1 MISGRKL
8 LKNTLKKGNLAKS
21 RYTEQIVACSTPQK
35 TLCDTTKVFE
45 CYLPTK
51 LHTKKPDGKTH
62 TATYGKT
69 DNLTFCITMKKT
81 IIIIMLSAITL
92 TASAQES
99 LFKKYEDAKGVETV
113 YISKALLALA
123 SGYMNVGDMNIKSI
137 TQKIESIRLLNCK
150 DRVTAQKL
158 KADAIAEFK
167 KGKYEEMLRHKDNS
181 ERTYI
186 YMKKAGRF
194 NEFVLLN
201 IESEVVQVI
210 NITGTMTIEDI
221 QRITR

>member
-1 MISGRKL
+1 
-8 LKNTLKKGNLAKS
+8 
-21 RYTEQIVACSTPQK
+21 
-35 TLCDTTKVFE
+35 
-45 CYLPTK
+45 
-51 LHTKKPDGKTH
+51 
-62 TATYGKT
+62 
-69 DNLTFCITMKKT
+69 MKKT

-158 KADAIAEFK
+158 KADAITEFK

-186 YMKKAGRF
+186 YMKKARRF

>member
-1 MISGRKL
+1 ML
-8 LKNTLKKGNLAKS
+8 H
-21 RYTEQIVACSTPQK
+21 PQK
-35 TLCDTTKVFE
+35 HAMDTTKVFE

-62 TATYGKT
+62 TATYGKIV
-69 DNLTFCITMKKT
+69 NLTFCITMKKT

-137 TQKIESIRLLNCK
+137 TQKIESIRLLNCE

-158 KADAIAEFK
+158 KADALAEFK

-186 YMKKAGRF
+186 YMKKARRF

>member
-1 MISGRKL
+1 
-8 LKNTLKKGNLAKS
+8 
-21 RYTEQIVACSTPQK
+21 
-35 TLCDTTKVFE
+35 
-45 CYLPTK
+45 
-51 LHTKKPDGKTH
+51 
-62 TATYGKT
+62 
-69 DNLTFCITMKKT
+69 MKKT
-81 IIIIMLSAITL
+81 MIIIMLSVITL

-113 YISKALLALA
+113 YVSKALLALA

-137 TQKIESIRLLNCK
+137 AEKIESIRVLNCE
-150 DRVTAQKL
+150 DRTIAQKL

-181 ERTYI
+181 EQTYI
-186 YMKKAGRF
+186 YMKKAGRL

-201 IESEVVQVI
+201 IETDEVQVI
-210 NITGTMTIEDI
+210 NITGTMTMEDI